1 MKSRE
6 RLTHRVTFRSGMIAA
21 AATMLL
27 TLPSTSERVMAF
39 ATRAATV
46 VGLASAPLAAAENND
61 TAIRPFRVNV
71 PEADLTDLRRRLA
84 ATRWPARELV
94 EDRSQGV
101 QLATLKEL
109 VRYWAT
115 DYDWRKAEAKLN
127 AFPQGARGGSHRCRS

>member
-71 PEADLTDLRRRLA
+71 PEADLTDDHPSA
-84 ATRWPARELV
+84 SAMT
-94 EDRSQGV
+94 
-101 QLATLKEL
+101 L
-109 VRYWAT
+109 VRPRAP
-115 DYDWRKAEAKLN
+115 A
-127 AFPQGARGGSHRCRS
+127 PSGSSVGL